1 MKELGIAWGLDY
13 AAQIL
18 ETMGMSEGQ
27 KEFLNHCGIK
37 RKDVQAVLSD
47 IRLSTAHL
55 YNGEH
60 IPYGYNQFV
69 VGGIIEM
76 DGKIHKSF
84 DALIKDMEDSANE

>member
-1 MKELGIAWGLDY
+1 M
-13 AAQIL
+13 
-18 ETMGMSEGQ
+18 
-27 KEFLNHCGIK
+27 
-37 RKDVQAVLSD
+37 LSD

-55 YNGEH
+55 YKGEY

-69 VGGIIEM
+69 IGGIEEM

>member
-1 MKELGIAWGLDY
+1 MTKILLSTKLLAVGNETGPNSGFLGN
-13 AAQIL
+13 
-18 ETMGMSEGQ
+18 TS
-27 KEFLNHCGIK
+27 IK
-37 RKDVQAVLSD
+37 RKDIQAVLSD

-55 YNGEH
+55 YKGEY

-69 VGGIIEM
+69 VGGIVEM